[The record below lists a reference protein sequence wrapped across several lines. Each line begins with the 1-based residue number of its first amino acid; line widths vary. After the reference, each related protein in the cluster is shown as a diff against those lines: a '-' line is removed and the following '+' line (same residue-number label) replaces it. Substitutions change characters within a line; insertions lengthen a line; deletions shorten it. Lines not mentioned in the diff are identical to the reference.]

1 MPFKQMENI
10 SAFLRAIRL
19 IGVEEYEVFETV
31 DLFEEKV
38 FKL

>member
-10 SAFLRAIRL
+10 SCFLRSCRSL
-19 IGVEEYEVFETV
+19 GVEEYEVFETV

-38 FKL
+38 H